1 MIHMHKLISGPA
13 LIAAGL
19 VMAVLSAPSAAE
31 ANEEIILHSFRGGA
45 DGAQPTGGLIA
56 DAQSNLYGTTFLS
69 GAYDQGIVF
78 KITKGRNRVL
88 HSFGAAG
95 DGAAPTC
102 RLLMDEAGN
111 LYGTTN
117 GGGTSF
123 LGTVFKL
130 APDKTES
137 VLHSFTGGS
146 DGAGPVSD
154 LIADASGNLYGTT
167 QYGGTG
173 NCTGGCGTVFK
184 VTADGQETVLYSF
197 KGVADGASPINRG
210 GLVADAQ
217 GNLYGTTFLG
227 GASRAGTVFKVAP
240 DGTKTTLYTFL
251 GVSDGKQPAGGLTMD
266 EAGNL
271 YGTTQYGFG
280 TIFKL
285 TPDGT
290 KTTLY
295 SFMNGTD
302 GSAPFTN
309 LILDAEGNLY
319 GTTYT
324 GGSNVLGSVYKL
336 APDGTFTTLY
346 SFVGGNDGFFPGA
359 GLFMDARGNLYGTT
373 VGGGGADAA
382 GTVFEVRN

>member
-56 DAQSNLYGTTFLS
+56 DAQSNLYGTTFLG

-217 GNLYGTTFLG
+217 GNLYGTTLLG
-227 GASRAGTVFKVAP
+227 GASHAGTVFKVAP